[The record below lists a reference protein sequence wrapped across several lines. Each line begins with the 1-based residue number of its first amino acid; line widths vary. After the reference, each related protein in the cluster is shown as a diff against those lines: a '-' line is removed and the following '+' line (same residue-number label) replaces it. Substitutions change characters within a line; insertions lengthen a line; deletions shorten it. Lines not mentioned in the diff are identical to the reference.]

1 MIGNIIN
8 GAGSVLSGIFSGV
21 ASRNRE
27 KRALSAQKGLMALQN
42 YYNRS
47 MYNQQRKDNR
57 EDAARAAWQN
67 SIAYQ
72 KQQLEANGLNAD
84 LVYGGGA
91 GNLQTGQMAA
101 PASAAPSA
109 GYDPAGVIMN
119 TPTSAQSVM
128 AGISAMRQLAET
140 RNINA
145 DTSKKQGELTSIS
158 LDNFTKAATQG
169 NAIEL
174 EGLKVQLSKS
184 ALSLSATEKDKMVA
198 EISNL
203 QTQNELINQQVSESM
218 ARASNLDSTTLL
230 NRISAYYASDR
241 FAMEVRT
248 FQQNLRESDARIN
261 LTSAQAKEILT
272 LLTCKKLNLS
282 ADTFFKTKQARL
294 AAEKTYTELF
304 TQNNLQI
311 QGRQMEFT
319 YSQDQKFDSWYR
331 TALIANF
338 GLGAVGNIAGA
349 VTKVGP
355 LMKSLPKIGFTK

>member
-1 MIGNIIN
+1 MIGAIAS
-8 GAGSVLSGIFSGV
+8 GVGSMISGIANSIG
-21 ASRNRE
+21 ARRRE
-27 KRALSAQKGLMALQN
+27 ERALSNQKNLMALQN

-47 MYNQQRKDNR
+47 MYKQQREDNR
-57 EDAARAAWQN
+57 QDAARAAWLN
-67 SIAYQ
+67 SIAHQ

-128 AGISAMRQLAET
+128 AGISAMRELAET
-140 RNINA
+140 RNINT

-184 ALSLSATEKDKMVA
+184 ALSLNATEKDKMVA

-241 FAMEVRT
+241 FAMEVHT

-261 LTSAQAKEILT
+261 LTNAQAKEILT

-311 QGRQMEFT
+311 QGKQMEFT

-331 TALIANF
+331 TAIIANF

-355 LMKSLPKIGFTK
+355 LMKTLPKIGFTK